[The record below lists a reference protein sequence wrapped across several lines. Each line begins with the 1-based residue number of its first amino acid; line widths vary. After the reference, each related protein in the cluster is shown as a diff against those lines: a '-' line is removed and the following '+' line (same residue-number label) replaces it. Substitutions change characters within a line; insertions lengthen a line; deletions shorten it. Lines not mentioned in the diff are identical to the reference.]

1 MKDMGRYYCPD
12 EERALV
18 HFTSRDLG
26 ESWQKAEPFVF
37 STRRVPFE
45 EGGERE
51 IARLERPFVYQ
62 EDGAPAMFFAAAEA
76 RRGSGRGVQRSPA
89 NCRERI
95 GRARPGGAEI
105 AALPSGETR
114 IR

>member
-37 STRRVPFE
+37 STRRVPFD

-62 EDGAPAMFFAAAEA
+62 EDGAPAMFFAAAKPDA
-76 RRGSGRGVQRSPA
+76 DRDAAYSVHRR
-89 NCRERI
+89 
-95 GRARPGGAEI
+95 I
-105 AALPSGETR
+105 AVSE
-114 IR
+114 